1 MASLGVAVTLA
12 FIGSNRTLRDYC
24 SDFLTEPM
32 ALCLMQLFVVSLLVI
47 TGCFVSSP
55 PSDAE
60 TSRLLTR
67 RGVGRCMAAGVL
79 FGALILTRSMF
90 VLWLPAIVFLLW
102 MSLPY
107 KQTQCIALIAV
118 FTITCLCMCA
128 PWWLRNVAVLGV
140 FMPLGTQG
148 PIALV
153 GGYSDEALAG
163 DGDWQY
169 ESELQLRRRVAQ
181 SEGFRTARD
190 ETQRELL
197 VALAAKQEFS
207 HWIRN
212 HVSDLPR
219 LAIKRIYVH
228 WNPYTGRSLIW
239 RMAILAGAM
248 WLVFRR
254 DRAAWWLIGLPL
266 TSTLVVAVLYSTGG
280 RFLVPLYG
288 ILFVLSGL
296 GVAGLGASWLPFSA
310 RR

>member
-1 MASLGVAVTLA
+1 
-12 FIGSNRTLRDYC
+12 
-24 SDFLTEPM
+24 
-32 ALCLMQLFVVSLLVI
+32 
-47 TGCFVSSP
+47 
-55 PSDAE
+55 
-60 TSRLLTR
+60 
-67 RGVGRCMAAGVL
+67 
-79 FGALILTRSMF
+79 
-90 VLWLPAIVFLLW
+90 
-102 MSLPY
+102 
-107 KQTQCIALIAV
+107 
-118 FTITCLCMCA
+118 
-128 PWWLRNVAVLGV
+128 
-140 FMPLGTQG
+140 MPLGTQG